1 MGKKKTTTAVWM
13 VYLQGVLL
21 GAGCYLAGILLLALL
36 VVKGIVPASAA
47 FPLTAALCLLAS
59 AGGGLLTVRRG
70 PWGPLPSA
78 LLNAALFAA
87 LLILLGMSFW
97 QRITWN
103 GRGGILLLC
112 ILAGGILAGFLGGR
126 RPRRRKRRK

>member
-1 MGKKKTTTAVWM
+1 MGKKKTPPAAWAGC
-13 VYLQGVLL
+13 LQGVLL
-21 GAGCYLAGILLLALL
+21 ALGVYLAGILLLALL
-36 VVKGIVPASAA
+36 VVKGVVPANAA
-47 FPLTAALCLLAS
+47 FPLTAVLCLLAS
-59 AGGGLLTVRRG
+59 VGGGLLTVRRG

-78 LLNAALFAA
+78 LLNAVLFAA

-103 GRGGILLLC
+103 GRGGVLLLC